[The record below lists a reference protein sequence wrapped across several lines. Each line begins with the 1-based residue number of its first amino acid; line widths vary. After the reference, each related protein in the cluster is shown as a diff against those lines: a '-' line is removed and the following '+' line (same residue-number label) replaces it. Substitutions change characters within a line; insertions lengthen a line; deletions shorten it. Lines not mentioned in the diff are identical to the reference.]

1 MTLTKVV
8 LSLAGLMY
16 LGFGVAFLVAPAPMA
31 ELVHLSV
38 EHPVART
45 EVRAFY
51 GGLEMG
57 LGLFLLLCLA
67 RRGAARLGALALALL
82 AGGTALGRVFGIIA
96 DGSAGAAVLAILL
109 VEGTFALLGGAAYIR
124 EGDDSKE
131 LTT

>member
-1 MTLTKVV
+1 
-8 LSLAGLMY
+8 MY

-57 LGLFLLLCLA
+57 LGVFLLLCLV

-82 AGGTALGRVFGIIA
+82 AGGTAVGRVFGIIA
-96 DGSAGAAVLAILL
+96 DGSAGTAVLVILV
-109 VEGTFALLGGAAYIR
+109 VEATFALLGTVVYIR
-124 EGDDSKE
+124 EGRDSKE
-131 LTT
+131 SAT